1 MYSQTWKANVTDKCG
16 NEATEVT
23 VTYTWKEDDVKPV
36 ITPSV
41 TSIAA
46 TNAGSCKY
54 TVPNVIELA
63 TISDNCTVDDDLQIS
78 QSPAEGEFITEN
90 TPVTITVVDG
100 CNNKSE
106 EVITVTVPETIQG
119 SITSAESF
127 CFNTADG
134 VIEGTF
140 EGGKAPY
147 IVSWKGAAEGAQTN
161 VTDIKIENLPDG
173 DYTITITDVNGCHI
187 NLDTTIAQLSQKI
200 ILTANS
206 TTKVYDGEELTLT
219 EYTGADN
226 LEEGDAIA
234 NVIFSDDSKITNV
247 GEVANMITSFQIMRG
262 DEDVTCYYDTAMIN
276 GLLEIT
282 KRKVILTSLDSTKVY
297 DGTELIKHEV
307 VVSGDGFATGEGI
320 QFNITG
326 SQTTIGSSENVF
338 TYTLTDGTIADNYDV
353 DTVYGTLTVTPR
365 ENVIVTIT
373 KHADNVIYDG
383 AEHTVTGYDFD
394 SNDPLY
400 IEDYMK
406 FNGVEADSTATGTA
420 IGSYGMTF
428 DNTYF
433 ENINE
438 NFKDVTFIV
447 NSNDSLVINA
457 LEGIIVMITEHA
469 DTFIY
474 DGEAHTVTGYEVD
487 INNDLYKV
495 SDFTFNGDSTVSGTT
510 VGKYS
515 MPVESTD
522 FVNNNL
528 NFKDVT
534 FVVVPDTMVIT
545 PRENVI
551 VTITKHSDAVIYD
564 GEEHTVTGYDFES
577 TDPLYIEEYMKFNGN
592 EADSTAT
599 GTAIGSYGMTF
610 DETYFENINENFK
623 DVTFVV
629 NSNDSLVINALE
641 GIIVTITEHADTFI
655 YDGEAHT
662 VKGYDVAINSDLY
675 KVNDFTFNGDS
686 TISGTTV
693 GEYSMPVEPSD
704 FVNNNVNFKDVTFVV
719 VPDTMVID
727 PRENVV
733 VTITKHSET
742 VIYDGEEHTVTGY
755 DFESTDPLY
764 IEEYMKFNGVEAD
777 STATGT
783 AIGSYGM
790 SFDETYFENINENF
804 KDVTFV
810 VNSNDSLV
818 INALEGIIV
827 TITEHADTFIY
838 DGEVHTVSGYEVDI
852 NNDLYKVSDFTFNG
866 DSTISGITVGK
877 YSMPVEPSDFVNNN
891 VNFKDV
897 TFVIEDRAMVI
908 KPRENIV
915 VTIIPHSDTVKYTS
929 SKYTVSGYD
938 VIIPDPMYQES
949 DILFDGVAETSGTLV
964 GEYPMELTSEQF
976 TNNNTNFQVV
986 FDIKEGGLVIMPN
999 DTVVVYVHEHGDEV
1013 VYDGQRHEVTEF
1025 HYTFNNEFCR
1035 VGKVKR
1041 DRTKKYLVEGTE
1053 VGVYHWGLQE
1063 SYFSYDDD
1071 NFVNVKFVIIPDS
1084 LVILPRTDV
1093 EVTIVPNTDTFTY
1106 DGEMHTVTHY
1116 TIVSSDSL
1124 FTEQDLIFHGN
1135 DTIHVKDAGEYEMN
1149 ISAADF
1155 ESVNP
1160 NFGHVTFKV
1169 KEGQKTVVEPMRG
1182 VEVVISTHGDSIA
1195 YDGTAHTVS
1204 GFEVEANSEL
1214 YKREFIDFSGDSTI
1228 TATEVGEYTMVLNPS
1243 EFTNN
1248 NKNFEDVTF
1257 IINSDNKLVIESL
1270 DGVQVV
1276 LKKHGAV
1283 VSYNG
1288 QPQTV
1293 SGYDLIS
1300 ISDTLYH
1307 AEDFSFIGTAADT
1320 IATRTTIGT
1329 AVMSLSA
1336 DDFQN
1341 NNATFDDVRFII
1353 LEDTLTVVPNDHE
1366 VVVIREGAKLV
1377 PFDGQEHM
1385 VTGYTLVSSTDGAY
1399 TTSSFTFSG
1408 CDTVRGKEV
1417 GAYSMNLKA
1426 EDFTNID
1433 TNYVNVTFVIE
1444 EDSLA
1449 IVPLQSIVVT
1459 IYEHADTFT
1468 FDGKEHIVSGY
1479 DIESSIS
1486 YYDAKDFDFVGDSV
1500 IKKTNAGEYK
1510 MNLKVDDFKNTNEN
1524 FTDVTFQIVPAVTKI
1539 LPKETLHVTIY
1550 GNIDTVI
1557 YNGGFQEV
1565 KGYTWKAE
1573 EGFEFYKE
1581 FKFTGN
1587 DVAKGV
1593 KIGDYYMGLTS
1604 SNFKNTSS
1612 NYVNVIFEIEDGY
1625 IHIDRVP
1632 IPIIVSANT
1641 GSKIYDGKEYQNT
1654 GYSYTRNALQTG
1666 DRITAVIQGRIT
1678 NVGTVENR
1686 VVSYK
1691 IVRGSE
1697 DVTAN
1702 YNFGT
1707 AVHGTLTILPR
1718 TVVLTSADSTKLYD
1732 GTPLTQDSIRIEAD
1746 GWAEGEGADIQITG
1760 KQLEVGESRNT
1771 FTYELWENTDLHNYE
1786 IEEVYGT
1793 LTVTS
1798 NTDEVIIAA
1807 ANDTFLYDG
1816 KEHSSNHYRI
1826 VSGYIGH
1833 GDSLIVDV
1841 EGVITEAGKAANK
1854 VVGYRVVRGA
1864 MDVTDY
1870 YTFGTPEDGT
1880 LLVQKRKVTLI
1891 SGSAERE
1898 YNGEELTN
1906 DTIFVEG
1913 DGWAEG
1919 EGAIYTVTGS
1929 RLYPG
1934 DTANKFTYELDANTL
1949 AKNYTITKREGKLT
1963 VLMNTQVLNITAA
1976 SATKMY
1982 DGTPLEDS
1990 SFTYTEGILAEGD
2003 ILYVKIEGSITEV
2016 GVDTNRIVDYRIMR
2030 GDLDVTDFYTIGEVN
2045 NGILRVQED
2054 LQKLPFVIVG
2064 KDHSIEMYNVN
2075 SKVRVYDMLGRLVKI
2090 DGAFEVEVGAFY
2102 HIDVMNQGVYV
2113 VFVEGDK
2120 EGYKVIVR

>member
-1 MYSQTWKANVTDKCG
+1 V
-16 NEATEVT
+16 E
-23 VTYTWKEDDVKPV
+23 
-36 ITPSV
+36 PSDFV
-41 TSIAA
+41 
-46 TNAGSCKY
+46 N
-54 TVPNVIELA
+54 NN
-63 TISDNCTVDDDLQIS
+63 DN
-78 QSPAEGEFITEN
+78 F
-90 TPVTITVVDG
+90 
-100 CNNKSE
+100 K
-106 EVITVTVPETIQG
+106 
-119 SITSAESF
+119 
-127 CFNTADG
+127 
-134 VIEGTF
+134 
-140 EGGKAPY
+140 
-147 IVSWKGAAEGAQTN
+147 
-161 VTDIKIENLPDG
+161 
-173 DYTITITDVNGCHI
+173 
-187 NLDTTIAQLSQKI
+187 
-200 ILTANS
+200 
-206 TTKVYDGEELTLT
+206 
-219 EYTGADN
+219 
-226 LEEGDAIA
+226 
-234 NVIFSDDSKITNV
+234 
-247 GEVANMITSFQIMRG
+247 
-262 DEDVTCYYDTAMIN
+262 DVTF
-276 GLLEIT
+276 
-282 KRKVILTSLDSTKVY
+282 
-297 DGTELIKHEV
+297 V
-307 VVSGDGFATGEGI
+307 VVP
-320 QFNITG
+320 
-326 SQTTIGSSENVF
+326 
-338 TYTLTDGTIADNYDV
+338 
-353 DTVYGTLTVTPR
+353 DTMMITPR

-373 KHADNVIYDG
+373 KHSDNVIYDG
-383 AEHTVTGYDFD
+383 EEHTVTGYDFD

-406 FNGVEADSTATGTA
+406 FNGVEADSTAKGTA
-420 IGSYGMTF
+420 IGSYGMNFDETF
-428 DNTYF
+428 F

-438 NFKDVTFIV
+438 NFK
-447 NSNDSLVINA
+447 N
-457 LEGIIVMITEHA
+457 
-469 DTFIY
+469 
-474 DGEAHTVTGYEVD
+474 
-487 INNDLYKV
+487 
-495 SDFTFNGDSTVSGTT
+495 
-510 VGKYS
+510 
-515 MPVESTD
+515 
-522 FVNNNL
+522 
-528 NFKDVT
+528 
-534 FVVVPDTMVIT
+534 
-545 PRENVI
+545 
-551 VTITKHSDAVIYD
+551 
-564 GEEHTVTGYDFES
+564 
-577 TDPLYIEEYMKFNGN
+577 
-592 EADSTAT
+592 
-599 GTAIGSYGMTF
+599 
-610 DETYFENINENFK
+610 
-623 DVTFVV
+623 VTFVV
-629 NSNDSLVINALE
+629 NSNDSLVIEAL
-641 GIIVTITEHADTFI
+641 
-655 YDGEAHT
+655 
-662 VKGYDVAINSDLY
+662 
-675 KVNDFTFNGDS
+675 
-686 TISGTTV
+686 
-693 GEYSMPVEPSD
+693 
-704 FVNNNVNFKDVTFVV
+704 KDV
-719 VPDTMVID
+719 I
-727 PRENVV
+727 
-733 VTITKHSET
+733 VTITKHADVVTYDGVEHTVSGYDFESSSPLYTEEFVRFLGTESDTIATGTNVGKYGMNFDET
-742 VIYDGEEHTVTGY
+742 FFQNINENFSNVTFVVKEADSLVIEPKTGVVITITGHSDKITYDGEEHTIEGY
-755 DFESTDPLY
+755 DVEISDPLY
-764 IEEYMKFNGVEAD
+764 NEAD
-777 STATGT
+777 IIFSGNASVSATEVGT
-783 AIGSYGM
+783 YKMELTSDDFTNGNS
-790 SFDETYFENINENF
+790 NF
-804 KDVTFV
+804 ADVTFV
-810 VNSNDSLV
+810 VNETDNLV
-818 INALEGIIV
+818 I
-827 TITEHADTFIY
+827 
-838 DGEVHTVSGYEVDI
+838 S
-852 NNDLYKVSDFTFNG
+852 
-866 DSTISGITVGK
+866 
-877 YSMPVEPSDFVNNN
+877 
-891 VNFKDV
+891 
-897 TFVIEDRAMVI
+897 
-908 KPRENIV
+908 PRENIV

-929 SKYTVSGYD
+929 SQYKVTGYD

-949 DILFDGVAETSGTLV
+949 DIIFTGVAETSGTTV
-964 GEYPMELTSEQF
+964 GVYPMELTSDQF
-976 TNNNTNFQVV
+976 ANNNKNFNVV
-986 FDIKEGGLVIMPN
+986 FDVKEGGLVITQN
-999 DTVVVYVHEHGDEV
+999 DTIIVYVHEHGDEV

-1041 DRTKKYLVEGTE
+1041 DRTKKYIVEGTE
-1053 VGVYHWGLQE
+1053 VGVYQWTIQE
-1063 SYFSYDDD
+1063 SYFTYDDE
-1071 NFVNVKFVIIPDS
+1071 NFINVKFVIIPDS

-1093 EVTIVPNTDTFTY
+1093 EVTIIPNTDTFTY

-1116 TIVSSDSL
+1116 TIESSDSL
-1124 FTEQDLIFHGN
+1124 FTEQDLIFHGV
-1135 DTIHVKDAGEYEMN
+1135 DTLQVTDAGTYEMN
-1149 ISAADF
+1149 ISATDF

-1160 NFGHVTFKV
+1160 NFGHVTFVV

-1204 GFEVEANSEL
+1204 GFEVEANSDL
-1214 YKREFIDFSGDSTI
+1214 YKREFIDFTGDSTI
-1228 TATEVGEYTMVLNPS
+1228 TATEVGEYTMILNPA
-1243 EFTNN
+1243 EFANN

-1366 VVVIREGAKLV
+1366 VIVIREGAKLV

-1399 TTSSFTFSG
+1399 TTSCFTFSG

-1468 FDGKEHIVSGY
+1468 FNGKEQIVSGY

-1486 YYDAKDFDFVGDSV
+1486 YYDAKDFKFVGDSI
-1500 IKKTNAGEYK
+1500 IKKVNAGEYK
-1510 MNLKVDDFKNTNEN
+1510 MNLKTSDFINTNEN
-1524 FTDVTFQIVPAVTKI
+1524 FTDVTFHVVPAVTKI

-1550 GNIDTVI
+1550 GNIDSVY

-1625 IHIDRVP
+1625 LHIDRVP

-1760 KQLEVGESRNT
+1760 KQLEVGESQNT

-1786 IEEVYGT
+1786 IETVYGT

-1826 VSGYIGH
+1826 VSGYIGQ

-1870 YTFGTPEDGT
+1870 YTFGTPVDGT

-1919 EGAIYTVTGS
+1919 EGAVYTVTGS

-1963 VLMNTQVLNITAA
+1963 VLMNTQVLDITAA

-2003 ILYVKIEGSITEV
+2003 ILYVTIEGSITEV

-2030 GDLDVTDFYTIGEVN
+2030 GDMDVTDFYTIGEVN
-2045 NGILRVQED
+2045 NGILRVEQD
-2054 LQKLPFVIVG
+2054 LHKLPFVLVG

-2090 DGAFEVEVGAFY
+2090 NGAFEVEVGNFY
-2102 HIDVMNQGVYV
+2102 NVEVMNAGVYV
-2113 VFVEGDK
+2113 VVIDGHE